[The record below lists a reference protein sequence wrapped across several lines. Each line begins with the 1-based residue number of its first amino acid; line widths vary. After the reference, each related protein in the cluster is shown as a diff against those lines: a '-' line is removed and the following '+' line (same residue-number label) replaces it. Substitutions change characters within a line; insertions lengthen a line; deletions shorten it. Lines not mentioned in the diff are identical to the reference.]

1 MTETL
6 ALTIAYLVDLIIGD
20 PRWLPHPVRAI
31 GLIIEKLE
39 SWIRSVIDW
48 EGLER
53 TAIDDEALQAAGE
66 ESEGEGDKPRPRIN
80 LNDIVPSSLCKG
92 KKLSIGV
99 QEKIAGAAL
108 VAFMAAGTFIS
119 FMIVE
124 EILAN
129 LNFSPIAEYICFGI
143 YVFLISTT
151 LATRGLLSSA
161 LGVIRELGRGEIG
174 SSRERLS
181 MIVGRDTQNLQE
193 AGILKAVIETLSEN
207 ASDGIT
213 APLFYFVL
221 GGLPLAMTYKAV
233 NTLDSMLGYKNER
246 YRSFGWAAARL
257 DDIANYIPAR
267 ITGVLIVAAV
277 YLINGFRFAVSWTAE
292 WLKGVRN
299 RAGRSLLTVLNWTAT
314 RIEGPD
320 FESAKNAYTIMI
332 RDGRNHSSPNAGV
345 PEAAIAGALGVRL
358 GGPSLY
364 GGVAVVKPYIGD
376 NILKE
381 DFKPGS
387 AEAYMEAA
395 VAAIYIIKITS
406 LLAFTAAVL
415 MV

>member
-6 ALTIAYLVDLIIGD
+6 ALTIAYLLDLIIGD
-20 PRWLPHPVRAI
+20 PRWLPHPVRSM
-31 GLIIEKLE
+31 GLLIEKLE
-39 SWIRSVIDW
+39 SWIRDTVEW
-48 EGLER
+48 EGMEKM
-53 TAIDDEALQAAGE
+53 AIDDETLQAAGE
-66 ESEGEGDKPRPRIN
+66 ENDEEEEPRPKIN
-80 LNDIVPSSLCKG
+80 LNDIVPSFLRKG
-92 KKLSIGV
+92 KKLSFRK

-108 VAFMAAGTFIS
+108 VALMITGTFIS
-119 FMIVE
+119 FVIVE
-124 EILAN
+124 AILAN
-129 LNFSPIAEYICFGI
+129 LDFSPIAEYVCFGI

-151 LATRGLLSSA
+151 LATRGLISSA
-161 LGVIRELGRGEIG
+161 LSVIREIGRGEIVT
-174 SSRERLS
+174 SREKLA
-181 MIVGRDTQNLQE
+181 MIVGRDTKDLQE

-246 YRSFGWAAARL
+246 YQNFGWAAARL

-277 YLINGFRFAVSWTAE
+277 YLINAFRFVISWTAE
-292 WLKGVRN
+292 WLEGVRN
-299 RAGRSLLTVLNWTAT
+299 RAGRWLLSFLNWIES

-358 GGPSLY
+358 GGPSMY

-376 NILKE
+376 NTLKE
-381 DFKPGS
+381 GVKPGS
-387 AEAYMEAA
+387 VEAYMEAA
-395 VAAIYIIKITS
+395 VSAIFIIKMTS
-406 LLAFTAAVL
+406 LLGFITAILIV
-415 MV
+415 